1 MPLPAVTNRLTN
13 VSLPVDPLS
22 PDPLAV
28 VNVTTLDSPNARA
41 TGEPRACGA
50 RLAVTCLG
58 PHADRHAAPTPA
70 PAPARLPI
78 PFPQTEFQVA
88 LPLAFFVSPISATPG
103 RLDVELNLEEMR

>member
-1 MPLPAVTNRLTN
+1 MPQLSAVTNRATN

-41 TGEPRACGA
+41 T
-50 RLAVTCLG
+50 
-58 PHADRHAAPTPA
+58 
-70 PAPARLPI
+70 
-78 PFPQTEFQVA
+78 EFQVV

-103 RLDVELNLEEMR
+103 RLDVELDLEEKR